1 MAARGITFDEIL
13 RDVKA
18 REVAPVYYLMGE
30 EDYYIDKLSDAIVD
44 AVLDKD
50 ERDFNL
56 DIVYG
61 AEVTVD
67 KIIELAH
74 AYPMMAER
82 RVVLVR
88 EAQAIRSL
96 DGLEAYLSH
105 LTPTTV
111 LVFCHKHGTLDKRK
125 SVSKAIQQAG
135 VVFESKKL
143 FDNQLPPFI
152 TQYLRQHDVDI
163 EPQAI
168 QMLAGHVGADL
179 SRLTTEMDKLLLALP
194 EGSRVVDAA
203 LVEDQTGVSKDF
215 NDFELMAA
223 LAQRNIFRANQIVK
237 YYQGNPRSFFITRT
251 LTNLFTF
258 FSDVMLAYYVPKRAD
273 GRPDTSDAA
282 IAAWLGKSEWKVR
295 QDVGPARR
303 NYSGVKVMQI
313 LGEIRKTDAQSKGVG
328 GCRTPHEELLQ
339 DLIFFILH

>member
-1 MAARGITFDEIL
+1 MAAKGITYEDIL
-13 RDVKA
+13 RDVRA
-18 REVAPVYYLMGE
+18 QMIAPIYYLMGE
-30 EDYYIDKLSDAIVD
+30 EGYYIDKLSDAIVD
-44 AVLDKD
+44 AVLSED
-50 ERDFNL
+50 EKDFNL

-61 AEVTVD
+61 AETDVD

-96 DGLEAYLSH
+96 DGLETYLAH
-105 LTPTTV
+105 LTPSTV
-111 LVFCHKHGTLDKRK
+111 LIFCHKHGKLDMRK
-125 SVSKAIQQAG
+125 AVAKAAQQIG
-135 VVFESKKL
+135 VVFESKRL
-143 FDNQLPPFI
+143 YDNQLPPFVS
-152 TQYLRQHDVDI
+152 QYFRQHKVDI
-163 EPQAI
+163 EPQAV
-168 QMLAGHVGADL
+168 QMLVGHVGSDL
-179 SRLTTEMDKLLLALP
+179 SRLTAEMDKLLLALP
-194 EGSRVVDAA
+194 EGGRVVGAK
-203 LVEDQTGVSKDF
+203 LVEEQTGMSKDF
-215 NDFELMAA
+215 NDFELQAA
-223 LAQRNIFRANQIVK
+223 LAGRNIFRANQIVK

-258 FSDVMLAYYVPKRAD
+258 FSDVMLAYYA
-273 GRPDTSDAA
+273 PDRSDAS
-282 IAAWLGKSEWKVR
+282 IAAWLGKSEWKIR

-313 LGEIRKTDAQSKGVG
+313 LAEIRKTDAQSKGVG

>member
-1 MAARGITFDEIL
+1 MAASGITYDSIL

-18 REVAPVYYLMGE
+18 KNFAPVYYLMGE

-44 AVLDKD
+44 AVLSED
-50 ERDFNL
+50 EKDFNL

-61 AEVTVD
+61 AETDID
-67 KIIELAH
+67 KVIELAH

-96 DGLEAYLSH
+96 EGLEAYLSH
-105 LTPTTV
+105 HTPSTV
-111 LVFCHKHGTLDKRK
+111 LIFCHKHGKLDARK
-125 SVSKAIQQAG
+125 VAAKAIQQAG

-143 FDNQLPPFI
+143 YDNQLPPFI
-152 TQYLRQHDVDI
+152 TQYFRQQGVDI

-168 QMLAGHVGADL
+168 QMLAGHVGSDL
-179 SRLTTEMDKLLLALP
+179 SRLTTEMDKLLIALP
-194 EGSRVVDAA
+194 KGSRVVGTG
-203 LVEDQTGVSKDF
+203 LVEELTGMSKDF
-215 NDFELMAA
+215 NDFELTSA

-237 YYQGNPRSFFITRT
+237 YYQGNPRSFFIGKT

-258 FSDVMLAYYVPKRAD
+258 FSDVMLAYYAPQK
-273 GRPDTSDAA
+273 TDAG

-295 QDVGPARR
+295 MDISPARK

-313 LGEIRKTDAQSKGVG
+313 LSEIRKTDAQSKGVG
-328 GCRTPHEELLQ
+328 GVRTPHEELLQ

>member
-1 MAARGITFDEIL
+1 MAAKATTYDDIL
-13 RDVKA
+13 RDLKA
-18 REVAPVYYLMGE
+18 QKFPPIYYLMGD
-30 EDYYIDKLSDAIVD
+30 EDYYIDKLSDAIVN
-44 AVLDKD
+44 AALGPG

-61 AEVTVD
+61 AETSID
-67 KIIELAH
+67 KVIELAH

-96 DGLEAYLSH
+96 EGLEAYLEH

-111 LVFCHKHGTLDKRK
+111 LVFCHKHGKLDARK
-125 SVSKAIQQAG
+125 AVAKTIQQVG
-135 VVFESKKL
+135 VVFESKRL
-143 FDNQLPPFI
+143 YENQLPPFI
-152 TQYLRQHDVDI
+152 SRYLSQHQVDI
-163 EPQAI
+163 EPQAV

-194 EGSRVVDAA
+194 QGERVVKAA
-203 LVEDQTGVSKDF
+203 LVEEQTGMSKDF
-215 NDFELMAA
+215 NDFELQAA

-237 YYQGNPRSFFITRT
+237 YYQGNPRSFFITKT
-251 LTNLFTF
+251 LTSLFTF
-258 FSDVMLAYYVPKRAD
+258 FSDVMLAYYA
-273 GRPDTSDAA
+273 PDKSDAG
-282 IAAWLGKSEWKVR
+282 IAAWLGKTEWKVR
-295 QDVGPARR
+295 QDIGPARR

-313 LGEIRKTDAQSKGVG
+313 LSEIRKTDAQSKGVE
-328 GCRTPHEELLQ
+328 GCRTPSEELLQ

>member
-1 MAARGITFDEIL
+1 MAARGITYDDIL
-13 RDVKA
+13 RDLKA
-18 REVAPVYYLMGE
+18 QKIAPVYYLMGE

-44 AVLDKD
+44 AVLTKD

-56 DIVYG
+56 DVVYG
-61 AEVTVD
+61 AEVNID
-67 KIIELAH
+67 KVIELAH

-96 DGLEAYLSH
+96 DGLEAYLEH

-111 LVFCHKHGTLDKRK
+111 LVFCHKHGKLDMRK
-125 SVSKAIQQAG
+125 AAAKVMQQVG
-135 VVFESKKL
+135 VVFESKRL
-143 FDNQLPPFI
+143 YENQLAPFI
-152 TQYLRQHDVDI
+152 SRYFSQHQVDI

-194 EGSRVVDAA
+194 AGNRVVKAV
-203 LVEDQTGVSKDF
+203 LVEEQTGMSKDF
-215 NDFELMAA
+215 NDFELQAA

-237 YYQGNPRSFFITRT
+237 YYQSNPRSFFITKT

-258 FSDVMLAYYVPKRAD
+258 FSDVMLSYYA
-273 GRPDTSDAA
+273 PDKTDAG
-282 IAAWLGKSEWKVR
+282 IAAWLGKTEWKVR
-295 QDVGPARR
+295 QDIGPARR

-313 LGEIRKTDAQSKGVG
+313 LGEIRKTDAKSKGVG
-328 GCRTPHEELLQ
+328 GDRIPQEELLQ

>member
-1 MAARGITFDEIL
+1 MAAKGITYEDIM

-18 REVAPVYYLMGE
+18 QKIAPIYYLMGE
-30 EDYYIDKLSDAIVD
+30 EDYYIDRLSDSIVN
-44 AVLDKD
+44 AVLSED

-61 AEVTVD
+61 AETDVD

-96 DGLEAYLSH
+96 EGLETYLSH

-111 LVFCHKHGTLDKRK
+111 LVFCHKHGKLDMRK
-125 SVSKAIQQAG
+125 AAAKAIQQIG
-135 VVFESKKL
+135 VLYESKRL
-143 FDNQLPPFI
+143 YDNQLPPFI
-152 TQYLRQHDVDI
+152 VQYFRQHDVDV
-163 EPQAI
+163 EPQAV
-168 QMLAGHVGADL
+168 QMLAGHVGSDL
-179 SRLTTEMDKLLLALP
+179 SRLTSEMDKLLLALP
-194 EGSRVVDAA
+194 EGDRVVGAT
-203 LVEDQTGVSKDF
+203 LVEEQTGMSKDF
-215 NDFELMAA
+215 NDFELQAA
-223 LAQRNIFRANQIVK
+223 LAGRNIFRANQIVK
-237 YYQGNPRSFFITRT
+237 YYQGNPRSFFIGRT

-258 FSDVMLAYYVPKRAD
+258 FSDVMLAYYAPEK
-273 GRPDTSDAA
+273 SDAS
-282 IAAWLGKSEWKVR
+282 IATWLGKSEWKVR

>member
-1 MAARGITFDEIL
+1 MAARGITYEEIL

-18 REVAPVYYLMGE
+18 QKIAPVYYLMGE

-44 AVLDKD
+44 SVLSED
-50 ERDFNL
+50 EKDFNL
-56 DIVYG
+56 DVVYG
-61 AEVTVD
+61 AETDID
-67 KIIELAH
+67 KVIELAH

-88 EAQAIRSL
+88 EAQSIRSL
-96 DGLEAYLSH
+96 DGLEAYLAH

-111 LVFCHKHGTLDKRK
+111 LIFCHKHGKLDARK
-125 SVSKAIQQAG
+125 AVGKALQQTG
-135 VVFESKKL
+135 VVYESKKL
-143 FDNQLPPFI
+143 YENQLPPFI
-152 TQYLRQHDVDI
+152 SQYFRQHNVDI

-194 EGSRVVDAA
+194 EGGRVVGAS
-203 LVEDQTGVSKDF
+203 LVEEQTGVSKDF

-223 LAQRNIFRANQIVK
+223 LAQRNIFRANQIVN
-237 YYQGNPRSFFITRT
+237 YYQGNPRSFFIGRT
-251 LTNLFTF
+251 LINLFTF
-258 FSDVMLAYYVPKRAD
+258 FSDVMLAYYAPGKD
-273 GRPDTSDAA
+273 DTS

-295 QDVGPARR
+295 QDIGPARR

-313 LGEIRKTDAQSKGVG
+313 LGEIRKTDAKSKGVG
-328 GCRTPHEELLQ
+328 GCRTPHEELLLE
-339 DLIFFILH
+339 LIFFILH

>member
-1 MAARGITFDEIL
+1 MIMAARGITYDDIL
-13 RDVKA
+13 RDIKA
-18 REVAPVYYLMGE
+18 RNFAPVYYLMGE
-30 EDYYIDKLSDAIVD
+30 EDYYIDRLSDAIVD
-44 AVLDKD
+44 GVLTED
-50 ERDFNL
+50 EKDFNL

-61 AEVTVD
+61 AETDID
-67 KIIELAH
+67 KVIELAH

-96 DGLEAYLSH
+96 EGLEAYLEH

-111 LVFCHKHGTLDKRK
+111 LVFCHKHGRLDARK
-125 SVSKAIQQAG
+125 TVSKTLQQVG
-135 VVFESKKL
+135 VVYESKRL
-143 FDNQLPPFI
+143 FDNQLAPFI
-152 TQYLRQHDVDI
+152 ARYFGQHNVDI
-163 EPQAI
+163 EPQAV
-168 QMLAGHVGADL
+168 QMLAGHVGSDL
-179 SRLTTEMDKLLLALP
+179 SRLTTEMDKLLLALN
-194 EGSRVVDAA
+194 GNRVVGPA
-203 LVEDQTGVSKDF
+203 LVEEQTGMSKDF

-237 YYQGNPRSFFITRT
+237 YYQGNPRSFFIGRT

-258 FSDVMLAYYVPKRAD
+258 FSDVMLAYYA
-273 GRPDTSDAA
+273 PDKTDAG

-313 LGEIRKTDAQSKGVG
+313 LGEIRKTDAASKGVG
-328 GCRTPHEELLQ
+328 GIRTPHEELLQ

>member
-1 MAARGITFDEIL
+1 MAAKGITYDDIL
-13 RDVKA
+13 RDLKA
-18 REVAPVYYLMGE
+18 QDFAPVYYLMGE

-44 AVLDKD
+44 AVLTED
-50 ERDFNL
+50 EKDFNL

-61 AEVTVD
+61 AETDID
-67 KIIELAH
+67 KVIELAH

-88 EAQAIRSL
+88 EAQALRSL
-96 DGLEAYLSH
+96 EGLDTYLEH

-111 LVFCHKHGTLDKRK
+111 LVFCHKHGKLDARK
-125 SVSKAIQQAG
+125 AAAKALQQVG
-135 VVFESKKL
+135 VIFESKRL
-143 FDNQLPPFI
+143 YDNQLAPFI
-152 TQYLRQHDVDI
+152 SRYLNKHNVDI

-168 QMLAGHVGADL
+168 QMLAGHVGSDL
-179 SRLTTEMDKLLLALP
+179 SRLTTEMDKLLLALN
-194 EGSRVVDAA
+194 GNRVVGAA
-203 LVEDQTGVSKDF
+203 LVEELTGMSKDF
-215 NDFELMAA
+215 NDFELQSA

-237 YYQGNPRSFFITRT
+237 YYQGNPRSFFITKT

-258 FSDVMLAYYVPKRAD
+258 FSDVMLAYYA
-273 GRPDTSDAA
+273 PDRSDAG
-282 IAAWLGKSEWKVR
+282 IAAWLGKTEWKVR
-295 QDVGPARR
+295 QDIGPARR

-328 GCRTPHEELLQ
+328 GVRTPHEELLQ

>member
-1 MAARGITFDEIL
+1 MAARGITYEDIM
-13 RDVKA
+13 RDVQAKKI
-18 REVAPVYYLMGE
+18 APVYYLMGE
-30 EDYYIDKLSDAIVD
+30 EDYYIDKLSDAIVG
-44 AVLDKD
+44 AVLTED
-50 ERDFNL
+50 EKDFNL

-61 AEVTVD
+61 AETDMD
-67 KIIELAH
+67 KVIELAH

-88 EAQAIRSL
+88 EAQALRSVE
-96 DGLEAYLSH
+96 GLEAYLSH

-111 LVFCHKHGTLDKRK
+111 LVFCHKHGKVDMRK
-125 SVSKAIQQAG
+125 AAAKAMQQVG
-135 VVFESKKL
+135 VVYESKRL

-152 TQYLRQHDVDI
+152 SQYFHQHNVDI

-179 SRLTTEMDKLLLALP
+179 SRLTTEMDKLLLALN
-194 EGSRVVDAA
+194 GNRVVGAS
-203 LVEDQTGVSKDF
+203 LVEEQTGMSKDF
-215 NDFELMAA
+215 NDFELAAA

-258 FSDVMLAYYVPKRAD
+258 FSDVMLAYYA
-273 GRPDTSDAA
+273 PDKSDAG
-282 IAAWLGKSEWKVR
+282 IAAWLDKSEWKIR

>member
-1 MAARGITFDEIL
+1 MAARGITYEEIL

-18 REVAPVYYLMGE
+18 QKIAPVYYLMGE

-44 AVLDKD
+44 AVLSED
-50 ERDFNL
+50 EKDFNL
-56 DIVYG
+56 DVVYG
-61 AEVTVD
+61 AETDVD
-67 KIIELAH
+67 KVIELAH

-96 DGLEAYLSH
+96 EGLDAYLSH

-111 LVFCHKHGTLDKRK
+111 LIFCHKHGKLDARK
-125 SVSKAIQQAG
+125 AAAKALQQVG
-135 VVFESKKL
+135 VVFESKRL
-143 FDNQLPPFI
+143 YENQLPPFI
-152 TQYLRQHDVDI
+152 SQYFRQHGVDI

-194 EGSRVVDAA
+194 EGGRVVGAT
-203 LVEDQTGVSKDF
+203 LVEEQTGMSKDF
-215 NDFELMAA
+215 NDYELMAA

-237 YYQGNPRSFFITRT
+237 YYQGNPRSFAIVRT
-251 LTNLFTF
+251 LSNLFTF
-258 FSDVMLAYYVPKRAD
+258 FTDVMLAYYA
-273 GRPDTSDAA
+273 PDRTDAG
-282 IAAWLGKSEWKVR
+282 IAVWLGKSEWKVR

>member
-1 MAARGITFDEIL
+1 MAAKGITYEDIL
-13 RDVKA
+13 RDVKSQNI
-18 REVAPVYYLMGE
+18 APVYYLMGE
-30 EDYYIDKLSDAIVD
+30 EDYYIDKLSDAIVN
-44 AVLDKD
+44 AVLSRN

-61 AEVTVD
+61 AEIDID

-111 LVFCHKHGTLDKRK
+111 LIFCHKHGRLDIRK
-125 SVSKAIQQAG
+125 AAAKAVQQVG
-135 VVFESKKL
+135 VLYESKRL
-143 FDNQLPPFI
+143 YDNQLPPFI
-152 TQYLRQHDVDI
+152 VQYFRQHDLDV
-163 EPQAI
+163 EPQAV
-168 QMLAGHVGADL
+168 QMLAGHIGADL
-179 SRLTTEMDKLLLALP
+179 SRLTSEMDKLLLALP
-194 EGSRVVDAA
+194 EGGRVVEAT
-203 LVEDQTGVSKDF
+203 LVEEQTGMSKDF
-215 NDFELMAA
+215 NDYELQAA
-223 LAQRNIFRANQIVK
+223 LAGRNIFRANQIVK
-237 YYQGNPRSFFITRT
+237 YYQGNPRSFFIGRT
-251 LTNLFTF
+251 LSNLFTF
-258 FSDVMLAYYVPKRAD
+258 FSDVMLAYYAPEK
-273 GRPDTSDAA
+273 SDAS
-282 IAAWLGKSEWKVR
+282 IAGWIGKSEWKVR

-328 GCRTPHEELLQ
+328 GCRIPHEELLQ